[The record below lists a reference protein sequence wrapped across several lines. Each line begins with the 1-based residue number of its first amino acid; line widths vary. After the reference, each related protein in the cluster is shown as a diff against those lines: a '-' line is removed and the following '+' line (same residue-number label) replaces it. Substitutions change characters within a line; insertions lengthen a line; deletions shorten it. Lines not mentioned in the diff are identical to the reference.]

1 MVPAKMLGDSPAG
14 FTLAHKYFD
23 KSTFFQGEM
32 SVGHGGP
39 LLIGWLLTLP
49 TLPEIRRVLLTIRA
63 SAGGALAS

>member
-1 MVPAKMLGDSPAG
+1 MVPVKMLGDSPAG

-23 KSTFFQGEM
+23 KSTFFQCEM

-49 TLPEIRRVLLTIRA
+49 TTLPEIRCVLLTMPP
-63 SAGGALAS
+63 SLVVHLQ